1 MAVVMAELTRQ
12 VEVQCSER
20 AHALALAW
28 NLYSAAMDTCLGQH
42 GSPAKPLHYTGG
54 LSGVMPQPSRLM
66 YTSTASVLQI
76 AHHLRHVA
84 LLPAVLSNLTAGSPA
99 VVLLMSVAGRTMWP
113 TSCQAP

>member
-42 GSPAKPLHYTGG
+42 GSQAKLLHNTEG
-54 LSGVMPQPSRLM
+54 LSGV
-66 YTSTASVLQI
+66 TAPILWTMHACTAMLQ
-76 AHHLRHVA
+76 AEG
-84 LLPAVLSNLTAGSPA
+84 GSCFD
-99 VVLLMSVAGRTMWP
+99 R
-113 TSCQAP
+113 